1 MSRNFVKI
9 VLMLL
14 PQHIPSTLLQHP
26 LLDQM
31 EVEMEVMRLDQVHPK
46 VSGNKFFKLK
56 YNLDEALKQKH
67 QQVLTFGGA
76 YSNHIYATATA
87 AKIVGLNSIG
97 IIRGELLDSQNPTL
111 GHAKAVGM
119 VLKGISR
126 ESYRDKTNP
135 KFLEQLRQEFGEFY
149 TIPEGGT
156 NAFAIQGTTE
166 ILSSNKFN
174 FSHLA
179 APIGTGG
186 TFAGLANSLL
196 PQQELLGISALKG
209 EGIQEEIRSLLK
221 SHLIQSQGS
230 LSILTQY
237 HHGGYAKWTPELIS
251 FIHWFWKAFG
261 IPLDPVYTGKMAFAC
276 WDLLQ
281 KKYFKPGSRV
291 LLIHTGGLQGN
302 LGFTQRT
309 GIELPSLL
317 A

>member
-1 MSRNFVKI
+1 
-9 VLMLL
+9 
-14 PQHIPSTLLQHP
+14 
-26 LLDQM
+26 
-31 EVEMEVMRLDQVHPK
+31 MEVMRLDQVHPK

-56 YNLDEALKQKH
+56 YNLAEALKQKH

-87 AKIVGLNSIG
+87 AKIIGLNSIG

-119 VLKGISR
+119 LLKGISR
-126 ESYRDKTNP
+126 ELYRDKTNP
-135 KFLEQLRQEFGEFY
+135 KFLEQLRQELGEFY
-149 TIPEGGT
+149 LIPEGGT
-156 NAFAIQGTTE
+156 NALAIQGTTE
-166 ILSSNKFN
+166 ILSSNQFN

-179 APIGTGG
+179 TSIGTGG

-209 EGIQEEIRSLLK
+209 DSIQEEMKQLL
-221 SHLIQSQGS
+221 HTHHIQSQGS
-230 LSILTQY
+230 LSIWTQY
-237 HHGGYAKWTPELIS
+237 HHGGYAKWTSELIE
-251 FIHWFWKAFG
+251 FIPWFWESFG
-261 IPLDPVYTGKMAFAC
+261 IPLDPIYTGKMAFAC

-281 KKYFKPGSRV
+281 KSYFKPGSRV

-302 LGFTQRT
+302 LGFAQRT
-309 GIELPSLL
+309 GIELPSPL

>member
-1 MSRNFVKI
+1 MSRNLVKI
-9 VLMLL
+9 VLMRV

-87 AKIVGLNSIG
+87 AKIVNLNSIG

-119 VLKGISR
+119 VIKGISR
-126 ESYRDKTNP
+126 ESYQDKTNP
-135 KFLEQLRQEFGEFY
+135 KFLEQLRQELGEFY
-149 TIPEGGT
+149 LIPEGGT
-156 NAFAIQGTTE
+156 NALAIQGTTE
-166 ILSSNKFN
+166 ILSSNQFN

-179 APIGTGG
+179 TSIGTGG

-209 EGIQEEIRSLLK
+209 EGIQQEMKQLL
-221 SHLIQSQGS
+221 HTHQIQSQGS
-230 LSILTQY
+230 LSIWPKY
-237 HHGGYAKWTPELIS
+237 HHGGYAKWTSELIE
-251 FIHWFWKAFG
+251 FIHWFWESFG
-261 IPLDPVYTGKMAFAC
+261 IPLDPIYTGKMAFAC

-309 GIELPSLL
+309 GIALPSPLT
-317 A
+317 